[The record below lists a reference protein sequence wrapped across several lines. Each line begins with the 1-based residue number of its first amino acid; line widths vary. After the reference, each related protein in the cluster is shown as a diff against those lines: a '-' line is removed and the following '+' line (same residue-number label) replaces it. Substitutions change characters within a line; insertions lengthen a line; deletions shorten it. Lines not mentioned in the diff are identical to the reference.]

1 MGLSQVDIAHLPVS
15 AQTLEKDTR
24 FTFSC
29 HSGLKCFTECCR
41 LLDLALTPYDVL
53 RLRRATGLSSTE
65 FLERFVII
73 EHPEGE
79 MFPRLYLTMID
90 DGRASCVFV
99 TSDGCTV
106 YQDRPGACRAYPLGR
121 GSMQNRPGNTEEHFI
136 LIQEPHCHGFVEQ
149 VPQTAERYCLEQ
161 GLAEYNRFNDEVA
174 SLLKHPQFRY
184 GKILQPE
191 ELELFLLFL
200 YDLDRL
206 RIEISGGMIPDM
218 TPITVQEVIST
229 NDEDLL
235 LFAIEWLRQRIF
247 ACSL

>member
-1 MGLSQVDIAHLPVS
+1 MGLSQADIAHFPVN
-15 AQTLEKDTR
+15 AQTLEKDTQ

-41 LLDLALTPYDVL
+41 LLELALTPYDVL
-53 RLRRATGLSSTE
+53 RLRRATGLSSTD
-65 FLERFVII
+65 FLEKFVII

-79 MFPRLYLTMID
+79 VFPRLYLTMID

-99 TSDGCTV
+99 SALGCTV

-121 GSMQNRPGNTEEHFI
+121 GASRHNAAGSTEEHYI
-136 LIQEPHCHGFVEQ
+136 LIQEPHCHGFLEQ
-149 VPQTAERYCLEQ
+149 ITQTAEGYCLDQ
-161 GLAEYNRFNDEVA
+161 GLSEYNRFNDEVA
-174 SLLKHPQFRY
+174 SILQHPQVRR

-191 ELELFLLFL
+191 ERELFLLFL

-218 TPITVQEVIST
+218 TPITVQKVMSF
-229 NDEDLL
+229 NDPELL
-235 LFAIEWLRQRIF
+235 LFAIQRLRERLF
-247 ACSL
+247 D

>member
-41 LLDLALTPYDVL
+41 LLELALTPYDVL
-53 RLRRATGLSSTE
+53 RLRRATGLSSTD

-73 EHPEGE
+73 EHPEDE
-79 MFPRLYLTMID
+79 VFPRLYLTMVD

-99 TSDGCTV
+99 TAHGCTV

-121 GSMQNRPGNTEEHFI
+121 GASMRSAAGSTEEHYI

-149 VPQTAERYCLEQ
+149 VTQTAERYCRDQ

-174 SLLKHPQFRY
+174 SLLKHPQVCR

-191 ELELFLLFL
+191 ERELFLLFL

-218 TPITVQEVIST
+218 TPITAQEVIST

-235 LFAIEWLRQRIF
+235 LFAIEWLRQRLF
-247 ACSL
+247 V